1 MFRTM
6 GEDMRVPS
14 DPLLTRIVPRL
25 AEVAG
30 IVAVALGGSRARGTA
45 ADGSDYDIG
54 LYFGRDEPLDTKH
67 LLDVARDLV
76 DEPAS
81 AAVTPVGGW
90 GPRIVGGGWLSI
102 DGRKVDLLY
111 RGIEPVSRVIAD
123 CRAGH
128 ISMDYQPGHPHGF
141 CSAIWMGEIALCRP
155 LYDPRGVIAELKA
168 TTSPYPDKLR
178 ETLLKTFLLEVLFS
192 IENAEIAIP
201 RSEQTHIAGCAY
213 RALCCIGQ
221 VLFALNR
228 HYLINE
234 KGALTVAAGFPCTI
248 RDLTDRVGGVWA
260 AIGKSDFASALSNLR
275 ALDDELQAL
284 VRTAV

>member
-1 MFRTM
+1 MPAPR
-6 GEDMRVPS
+6 

-25 AEVAG
+25 AEVPG
-30 IVAVALGGSRARGTA
+30 VVAVVLGGSRAKGTA
-45 ADGSDYDIG
+45 NAASDYDVG
-54 LYFGRDEPLDTKH
+54 LYFGPTETLDTNR
-67 LLDVARDLV
+67 LLDVARELV

-81 AAVTPVGGW
+81 AAVTPVGEW

-123 CRAGH
+123 CRAGK
-128 ISMDYQPGHPHGF
+128 IAMDYQSGHPHGF
-141 CSAIWMGEIALCRP
+141 CSAIWMGEVALCQR
-155 LYDPRGVIAELKA
+155 LHDPEGIIAELKA
-168 TTSPYPDKLR
+168 ATAPYPDKLR
-178 ETLLKTFLLEVLFS
+178 ETLLKTFLWEVLFS

-201 RSEQTHIAGCAY
+201 RGERTHIAGCAY

-234 KGALTVAAGFPCTI
+234 KGALTEAARLPSTI
-248 RDLTDRVGGVWA
+248 RDLTDRAERVWV
-260 AIGKSDFASALSNLR
+260 AIGRSDFSSALSSLR
-275 ALDDELQAL
+275 GLDGELRSL
-284 VRTAV
+284 VRTVA